1 MSDDLPGR
9 NSRARAK
16 ADAQAAATRRRWI
29 TLGELLAVVAVCIS
43 ALTLWNSWTERN
55 ESVALKNA
63 DARQAST
70 RAVTLVLVATSSGD
84 RKLTLK
90 PAASTQSV
98 QGQTIL
104 FPRALGV
111 APAQTAGNARIEAAW
126 FEHALKNARSLAHL
140 PDDSRSDERLPVAI
154 ITRFLSDDQPH
165 EDVALYDIGY
175 GIAGHWFTGHS
186 VTLRGIALV
195 SHVKGG
201 NAQARVDA
209 RWNALTRR
217 K

>member
-1 MSDDLPGR
+1 MSDKPPGR
-9 NSRARAK
+9 EAK
-16 ADAQAAATRRRWI
+16 ERAQAAATRRRWI

-55 ESVALKNA
+55 ESAALKNA

-70 RAVTLVLVATSSGD
+70 RAVTLVLVASSSGD

-90 PAASTQSV
+90 PAAAAQSV
-98 QGQTIL
+98 QSQTIL
-104 FPRALGV
+104 FPSALGA
-111 APAQTAGNARIEAAW
+111 APAQTAGDPRIEAVW
-126 FEHALKNARSLAHL
+126 FEHALKKARSAAHL

-195 SHVKGG
+195 SRIRGAG
-201 NAQARVDA
+201 AQARVDA
-209 RWNALTRR
+209 RWNKLFPR

>member
-1 MSDDLPGR
+1 MSDNLPGR
-9 NSRARAK
+9 EPRDRTR
-16 ADAQAAATRRRWI
+16 ADAQAATTRRRWI

-43 ALTLWNSWTERN
+43 ALTLWNSWTERK
-55 ESVALKNA
+55 ESAELKNA

-98 QGQTIL
+98 QSQTIL
-104 FPRALGV
+104 FPKALGV
-111 APAQTAGNARIEAAW
+111 APAQTAGDPRIEAAW
-126 FEHALKNARSLAHL
+126 FEHALKKARSLAHL

-186 VTLRGIALV
+186 VSLRGIALV
-195 SHVKGG
+195 SRVKAGS
-201 NAQARVDA
+201 AQARVDA
-209 RWNALTRR
+209 RWNKLFPR